1 MFSQVI
7 STSVIELNTAFVG
20 NHRILDTQKG

>member
-7 STSVIELNTAFVG
+7 STSVIEPNTAFVG
-20 NHRILDTQKG
+20 NHRILDTKKG